1 MLACPR
7 WVKNHCR
14 TSFLKDEIFEREM
27 KIWQNQNRMQDSRE
41 ESSGLDRT
49 FITIWNSRI
58 VQRESFLF
66 VHVCLLGYLLD
77 LCLIGNGT
85 SPTGPLPINFSLLQY
100 IPTDVWKTRV
110 SLEWG
115 IVLPQQ
121 IFHLPFE

>member
-1 MLACPR
+1 
-7 WVKNHCR
+7 
-14 TSFLKDEIFEREM
+14 M

-77 LCLIGNGT
+77 L
-85 SPTGPLPINFSLLQY
+85 LPINFSLLQY